1 MVGPYGAASS
11 VRCACSHEA
20 GDSDCA
26 VHPTCPDCGVSLT
39 DTQLARCLRD
49 LQAWAEA
56 RIMECVKVEQR
67 NATVGDGWHATN
79 AASER
84 RTLEAVIARITPK
97 TKAERGLHQ

>member
-1 MVGPYGAASS
+1 
-11 VRCACSHEA
+11 
-20 GDSDCA
+20 
-26 VHPTCPDCGVSLT
+26 
-39 DTQLARCLRD
+39 
-49 LQAWAEA
+49 
-56 RIMECVKVEQR
+56 MECVKVEQR